1 MSRLERRASG
11 PLWEEYVVQTL
22 APSSGAPRVLDVR
35 SSEDWLELVTSW
47 PRPAPSE
54 TVRLLADHTGLRGT
68 WVLPDWAAVGQRWD
82 AVHLSVGAWARTA
95 GVVRSV
101 GHGPTWTLCAGWG
114 PDATFWLT
122 SQPTVAGE
130 RILWTLTPEVALEGV
145 GG

>member
-22 APSSGAPRVLDVR
+22 APSSGAPRVLEVR

-82 AVHLSVGAWARTA
+82 AVHLSVSAWARTA

-101 GHGPTWTLCAGWG
+101 GHGPTWTLCAGWD

-130 RILWTLTPEVALEGV
+130 RILWTLTPEEALEGV